1 MGVLAKRTEGLE
13 RRALLEGY
21 KRNQGVAK
29 NQPRV
34 TLQVARK
41 RTALKGKAKVTRGVK
56 EKLAKPIFLQVS
68 T

>member
-1 MGVLAKRTEGLE
+1 M
-13 RRALLEGY
+13 
-21 KRNQGVAK
+21 AK

-34 TLQVARK
+34 TLVGSRK
-41 RTALKGKAKVTRGVK
+41 RTALKGKSKSYTRGEK